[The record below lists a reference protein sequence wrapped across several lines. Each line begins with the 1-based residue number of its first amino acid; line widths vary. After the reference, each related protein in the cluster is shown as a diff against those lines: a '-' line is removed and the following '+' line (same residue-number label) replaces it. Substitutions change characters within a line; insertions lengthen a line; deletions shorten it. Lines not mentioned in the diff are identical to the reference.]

1 MVSKKLIAIIIPA
14 YNEAKAVGVVV
25 KNIRKTFSN
34 TDFDAHTIVIDDGS
48 TDKTAK
54 IAQKAGAKVISH
66 IYNTGQGGAFATGLA
81 YAKQGGYDL
90 AATLDGDG
98 QHDPKD
104 VLRGIQGISKVG
116 ADLLIGSRLIEPRG
130 MTKIKQLGNR
140 GLTYITYTFFG
151 VRVTDSQSGLRVF
164 SNKAIE
170 NLRWRG
176 TGYEVCSEMLWR
188 AKQQGLKIDEFPI
201 KAIYTDYSK
210 SKGQNNWNA
219 INIVKNLL
227 LHRVMETF
235 GE

>member
-1 MVSKKLIAIIIPA
+1 MKALIIIPA
-14 YNEAKAVGVVV
+14 FNEAKAIGKVV
-25 KNIRKTFSN
+25 SN
-34 TDFDAHTIVIDDGS
+34 TKKVFESGRIKSQVLVVDDGS
-48 TDKTAK
+48 TDNTAK

-81 YAKQGGYDL
+81 FAKQGGYDL

-104 VLRGIQGISKVG
+104 VLKGIQGISKVG

-188 AKQQGLKIDEFPI
+188 AKQQGLIINEFPI
-201 KAIYTDYSK
+201 RAIYTDYSK